1 MKQTVYIE
9 TSIISYLTARPSI
22 DALIA
27 ARQKITD
34 EWWKVVLPCYEAFIS
49 PIVLAEVSKGDS
61 NAVQLRLKS
70 ISSFAVL
77 EVFSEVHDLADTY
90 FSEIKIPEKARAD
103 AYHLAL
109 ASWHGLDFLIS
120 WNCVHIASGRVR
132 MIIEEINSQRGIRT
146 PIICTPEELML

>member
-1 MKQTVYIE
+1 M
-9 TSIISYLTARPSI
+9 

-34 EWWKVVLPCYEAFIS
+34 EWWKTVLPQYEAFIS
-49 PIVLAEVSKGDS
+49 PIVLDEVKRGDFK
-61 NAVQLRLKS
+61 AAQLRLKT
-70 ISSFAVL
+70 IASFAVL

-109 ASWHGLDFLIS
+109 AAWHGLDFLIS
-120 WNCVHIASGRVR
+120 WNCKHIASGRVE
-132 MIIEEINSQRGIRT
+132 MIIKEINSQRGIKT
-146 PIICTPEELML
+146 PIICTPEQLML